1 MKIKTLEEQLADPYY
16 DDADQFIDD
25 ESPEW
30 TDEDFKRALKFEEM
44 PPELQQLVLWSRERK
59 RGRPPV
65 EEKKVSVTIRYSS
78 KVIEAFK
85 ATGKGWQS
93 RMNQVLEDYVA
104 KSM

>member
-44 PPELQQLVLWSRERK
+44 SPELQQLVLWSRERK
-59 RGRPPV
+59 RGRPPM

-78 KVIEAFK
+78 KVIDAFK